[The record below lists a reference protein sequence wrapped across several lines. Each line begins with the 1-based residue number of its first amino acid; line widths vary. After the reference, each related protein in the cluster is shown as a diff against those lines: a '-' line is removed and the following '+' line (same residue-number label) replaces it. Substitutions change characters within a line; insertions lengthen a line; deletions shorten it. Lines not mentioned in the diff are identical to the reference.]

1 MRRQI
6 NAWVSQKT
14 NGKIQDLIP
23 SGALDPRTKMVL
35 VNALYFKAD
44 WEQPF
49 AATETRDAP
58 FTLLDGTQVQSKQ
71 MSNRLIPTVMPY
83 ASGDGYQVVEL
94 AYSGNTAAMDILV
107 PDAGRYEEFK
117 SSFDAQKW
125 DGILRSM
132 QPIKMEVGLPK
143 FTVRSSFDL
152 GDQLASLG
160 MPDAF
165 DLNRANFSGMTG
177 KPDLFIS
184 KVLHEA
190 YVAVDEKG
198 TEAAAATGIMM
209 APTSAMQPP
218 QKLLI
223 DRPFI
228 YLIRELNNGQILFLG
243 RVLDPSK

>member
-1 MRRQI
+1 
-6 NAWVSQKT
+6 
-14 NGKIQDLIP
+14 
-23 SGALDPRTKMVL
+23 
-35 VNALYFKAD
+35 
-44 WEQPF
+44 
-49 AATETRDAP
+49 
-58 FTLLDGTQVQSKQ
+58 
-71 MSNRLIPTVMPY
+71 
-83 ASGDGYQVVEL
+83 
-94 AYSGNTAAMDILV
+94 
-107 PDAGRYEEFK
+107 
-117 SSFDAQKW
+117 
-125 DGILRSM
+125 M